1 MTFTDENS
9 SAAATMK
16 KREQAEHES
25 TLIQMAGRISIGAG
39 DGVEV
44 NAEEDD
50 DGENG
55 GRQTRRARKSVN
67 YKEPSLHK

>member
-1 MTFTDENS
+1 MTKCFPLAS
-9 SAAATMK
+9 ILK

-25 TLIQMAGRISIGAG
+25 TLIQMAGRISVGAG
-39 DGVEV
+39 EGADVHV
-44 NAEEDD
+44 DEDD
-50 DGENG
+50 EGENG

>member
-1 MTFTDENS
+1 MNCSLTA
-9 SAAATMK
+9 SAPK

-25 TLIQMAGRISIGAG
+25 TLIQMAGRISVGAG
-39 DGVEV
+39 DGAQV

-50 DGENG
+50 EGENG

>member
-1 MTFTDENS
+1 MTICS
-9 SAAATMK
+9 PLASILK

-25 TLIQMAGRISIGAG
+25 TLIQMAGRISVGAG
-39 DGVEV
+39 EGADV
-44 NAEEDD
+44 NVDEDD
-50 DGENG
+50 EGENG